1 MINGY
6 MFDGLKL
13 KNSRSTKAGR
23 EKSVAESTLLLYRMH
38 PHYPDLEDELE
49 LKRHLKA
56 LL

>member
-1 MINGY
+1 MMNGY

-23 EKSVAESTLLLYRMH
+23 EKSVAESTLLLYRTH

-49 LKRHLKA
+49 LKRHP
-56 LL
+56 